1 MSAFRDRC
9 NFPPIMPA
17 FGGKADLLAT
27 GSACPLIAKSRHS
40 NLRLYDLN
48 EHPNQ
53 VGLQSGLGPSSTVTD
68 FSTQEMMTSTGHA
81 ESLILIAF

>member
-1 MSAFRDRC
+1 MMSAFGGRADRLAG
-9 NFPPIMPA
+9 PSER
-17 FGGKADLLAT
+17 LLV
-27 GSACPLIAKSRHS
+27 AKSRHS